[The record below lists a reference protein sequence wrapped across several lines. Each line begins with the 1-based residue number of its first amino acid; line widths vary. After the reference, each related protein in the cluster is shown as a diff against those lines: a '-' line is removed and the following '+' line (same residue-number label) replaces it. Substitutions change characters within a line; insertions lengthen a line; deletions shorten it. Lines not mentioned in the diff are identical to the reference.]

1 MGQLVVPPHSPA
13 PGIGRKRQVRT
24 VLPVLAVLFPLLF
37 GVTGWI
43 GSERAIHP
51 PAKHYAWRLADYPDL
66 RPQTIATESRTH
78 VTIAGSFFPGSRRAT
93 IVVSH
98 GYGDNQ
104 EQMLPY
110 AEFLHQAGFTVFTYD
125 MRNRGRSGGDAVTL
139 GALEAIDLISVVD
152 YLTTR
157 GDIDKDRLG
166 ALGVSL
172 GASTTILAAASD
184 TRIKAVVDD
193 SGFSDATGV
202 IATSFQHFIGLPAFP
217 FAPITVAISE
227 FRAGVNLRQMRPIDV
242 VARISPRAL
251 FVIHCMADRVVPA
264 ENGKR
269 IFETAK
275 EPKQAWWIPIG
286 GHVAGHVVAPQEYER
301 RVIAFLDRSL
311 R

>member
-1 MGQLVVPPHSPA
+1 MPLQLPTSRT
-13 PGIGRKRQVRT
+13 GRKRRVRT
-24 VLPVLAVLFPLLF
+24 VLLVVAGLIAMLL
-37 GVTGWI
+37 GGTGWF

-51 PAKHYAWRLADYPDL
+51 AAKRYAWRLADYPDL
-66 RPQTIATESRTH
+66 RPQTIGFDSRTH
-78 VTIAGSFFPGSRRAT
+78 VTIAGSFFPGSRRTT

-139 GALEAIDLISVVD
+139 GAMEAIDLISAVD
-152 YLTTR
+152 YLMTR
-157 GDIDKDRLG
+157 DDIDKDRLG

-184 TRIKAVVDD
+184 TRIRAVVDD
-193 SGFSDATGV
+193 SGFSDAPGV
-202 IATSFQHFIGLPAFP
+202 IETSFEHFIGLPAFP
-217 FAPITVAISE
+217 FAPLTVAISE
-227 FRAGVNLRQMRPIDV
+227 FRAGVNVRRVRPVDV
-242 VARISPRAL
+242 VGQIGPRPL

-264 ENGKR
+264 EHGRR
-269 IFETAK
+269 IFEAAK
-275 EPKQAWWIPIG
+275 EPKQAWWVPTG
-286 GHVAGHVVAPQEYER
+286 GHIDGHVVAPREYER
-301 RVIAFLDRSL
+301 RVIEFLDRSL